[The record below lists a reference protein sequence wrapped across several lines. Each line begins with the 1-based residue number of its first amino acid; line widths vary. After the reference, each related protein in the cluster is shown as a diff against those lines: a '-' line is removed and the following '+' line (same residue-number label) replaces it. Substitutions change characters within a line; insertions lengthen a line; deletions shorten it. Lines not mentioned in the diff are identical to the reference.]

1 MDSNSQRSQPA
12 QPAHALVH
20 EAEALAAEQPLRA
33 NEERLRV
40 AVEAGAIGIWDIDLR
55 HDIRTWSDQAKAI
68 YGLAPHEP
76 MDYGRQL
83 ALIHPDDRAR
93 VHELVSRFRDQ
104 GTLFQLDFQHRI
116 VRPDGAMR
124 WVAVRGKA
132 IYDGGPLPVR
142 LIGTIVDISERKQ
155 IDQALVRSEKKFA
168 TAFNTG
174 PIILTITRLADGTF
188 AEVNESFL
196 NTTGFTREEVLGRT
210 PVEIGLWVVPAGR
223 DEGLRR
229 LRTGEPVRGVES
241 EFRMKDGS
249 LRTCLMSA
257 ELIEI
262 DGEACVLTALTDITE
277 RKRAENDARFFA
289 ELAERIRVIEDA
301 DELLWAVSC
310 AVGEYL
316 RVGRCFFTEIDLA
329 GGRGVVRR
337 DYCRGMPSVA
347 GEYPVSD
354 YSPAAQA
361 ESMAGRTI
369 VNCDATIDPR
379 TAELYDQTYGPAGE
393 RAYVA
398 VPLRREGIW
407 RATLWASVDQP
418 RQWLPSE
425 VNLLETVAERTWL
438 AVERLRLYEEAQ
450 RARAAAEAAVR
461 VRDQFFSLAA
471 HELNNPLAALIG
483 HAQLLERRF
492 KRAEGASERDLAA
505 VQTIAGLTSR
515 LSTLVSSMFDVS
527 RMEMGQLQLDMAEL
541 DFAALVARIVAE
553 MRPTLTQHRLALAGA
568 GAPLRVRG
576 DALRLEQAI
585 QNLLS
590 NAVKYSPA
598 GGPIELQLKQAGDH
612 ALLRIRDHGIGI
624 PAAALPQL
632 FERFYR
638 VPNAATQAIGGSG
651 LGLYV
656 VKELIALHGGD
667 VAVASVEGQGSTF
680 TIALPL
686 LT

>member
-1 MDSNSQRSQPA
+1 MDSNSQRTQPA
-12 QPAHALVH
+12 EHTHPLVQ
-20 EAEALAAEQPLRA
+20 ETGARAAEQPLRES
-33 NEERLRV
+33 EERLRV
-40 AVEAGAIGIWDIDLR
+40 AVEAGAVGIWDIDLR
-55 HDIRTWSDQAKAI
+55 HDLRTWSDQAKAI

-76 MDYGRQL
+76 MDYQRQL
-83 ALIHPDDRAR
+83 TLVHPDDRAR

-104 GTLFQLDFQHRI
+104 GTLYQLDFQHRI
-116 VRPDGAMR
+116 VRPDGAVR

-132 IYDGGPLPVR
+132 IYDGGSLPVR
-142 LIGTIVDISERKQ
+142 LIGTIVDITERKR
-155 IDQALVRSEKKFA
+155 IEQALTRSEKKFA

-196 NTTGFTREEVLGRT
+196 STTGFTRDEVLGRT
-210 PVEIGLWVVPAGR
+210 PIEIGLWVVPAGR
-223 DEGLRR
+223 DEGLSR
-229 LRTGEPVRGVES
+229 LRAGEPVRGVES

-257 ELIEI
+257 EMIEI
-262 DGEACVLTALTDITE
+262 DGEMCVLTALTDITE

-289 ELAERIRVIEDA
+289 ELAERIRLIEDA
-301 DELLWAVSC
+301 HELIWAVSC
-310 AVGEYL
+310 AVGEHL
-316 RVGRCFFTEIDLA
+316 RVGRCFFTEIDLEQ
-329 GGRGVVRR
+329 GRGIVRR

-361 ESMAGRTI
+361 ESRAGRTI
-369 VNCDATIDPR
+369 VNYDSKTDPR
-379 TAELYDQTYGPAGE
+379 TAGLYEQTYGPAGE

-407 RATLWASVDQP
+407 CATLWVSDDQP

-425 VNLLETVAERTWL
+425 VALLETVAERTWL

-483 HAQLLERRF
+483 HAQLLERRL
-492 KRAEGASERDLAA
+492 KRAEGTTERDLAA

-515 LSTLVSSMFDVS
+515 LSTLVSTMFDVS
-527 RMEMGQLQLDMAEL
+527 RMEMGQLQLDLAEL
-541 DFAALVARIVAE
+541 DLTALVARIVAE
-553 MRPTLTQHRLALAGA
+553 TQPTLTQHRLVLVGA
-568 GAPLRVRG
+568 SAPLRVHG
-576 DALRLEQAI
+576 DELRLEQAI
-585 QNLLS
+585 QNLLG

-598 GGPIELQLKQAGDH
+598 GGSVELQLKQAGDC

-638 VPNAATQAIGGSG
+638 VPNAATQAIRGSG

-656 VKELIALHGGD
+656 VKELIELHGGE

-686 LT
+686 LI